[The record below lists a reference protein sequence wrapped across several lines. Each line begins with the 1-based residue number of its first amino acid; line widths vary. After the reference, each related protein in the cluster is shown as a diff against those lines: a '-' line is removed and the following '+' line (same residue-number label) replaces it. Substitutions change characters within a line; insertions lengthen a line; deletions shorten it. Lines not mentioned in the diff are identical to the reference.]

1 MGFQSYDT
9 IGSELIQICKPRR
22 ERKEGGYTM
31 IQNIPSVPDDYY
43 GIKEEENY
51 GGFSVLSTRQ

>member
-1 MGFQSYDT
+1 
-9 IGSELIQICKPRR
+9 
-22 ERKEGGYTM
+22 M

-43 GIKEEENY
+43 EIKEEENY